1 MHIIRIVVPTLVSAA
16 LFFGQEPATPR
27 FEVASIRPTSG
38 DSFEKVNVGVHIDGA
53 RVAINSF
60 SLRDYVRVAYNVK
73 DYQISGPEWMGTERF
88 DVTGTLPEGSSQA
101 QVRDMIKS
109 LLADR
114 FHIKLHHESK
124 EFPVYALVIGKGPLK
139 LVESAL
145 DPDTTDAS
153 KGAVNV
159 AANGSRDGVTVNM
172 GRGAYFAFANN
183 KLEVKKLT
191 TAYLAE
197 TLARFV
203 DKPIVD
209 MTGLTGT
216 YDLTLNFTEE
226 DYRAML
232 IRSAVNAGVVLPPQ
246 ALHLMETAS
255 GDSLFS
261 SIQEAGLKLDSRKAP
276 LDVLVVDKIEKTPT
290 EN

>member
-1 MHIIRIVVPTLVSAA
+1 MQVLHVLIATSVSAGC
-16 LFFGQEPATPR
+16 LFGQEAAPR
-27 FEVASIRPTSG
+27 FEVASIRPTSEA
-38 DSFEKVNVGVHIDGA
+38 FEKVNVGVHIDGA
-53 RVAINSF
+53 RVTINAF
-60 SLRDYVRVAYNVK
+60 NLRDYIRVAYNVK
-73 DYQISGPEWMGTERF
+73 DYQVSGPEWLGSERF
-88 DVTGTLPEGSSQA
+88 DVSATLPEGAKQD
-101 QVRDMIKS
+101 QVRDMLKS

-114 FHIKLHHESK
+114 FHMTLHHESK
-124 EFPVYALVIGKGPLK
+124 DFPVYALVMGKGPLK
-139 LVESAL
+139 LVEAPL
-145 DPDTTDAS
+145 DPDSTDAS

-159 AANGSRDGVTVNM
+159 AASGSRDGVTVNM

-183 KLEVKKLT
+183 KLEAKKLP
-191 TAYLAE
+191 TAAIAE

-203 DKPIVD
+203 DKPVVD

-246 ALHLMETAS
+246 ALHLMESAS

-261 SIQEAGLKLDSRKAP
+261 AIQEAGLKLESRKAP
-276 LDVLVVDKIEKTPT
+276 MDVLVIDKMDKAPT